1 MTAYLIE
8 STLLGEDIW
17 LADTFP
23 YLPGDGLVVF
33 YFDEIPELAKKTPE
47 QLKNIHAVK
56 KTFGGG
62 RVITKKKKKK

>member
-17 LADTFP
+17 VADKFP
-23 YLPGDGLVVF
+23 YLPGDGLVVY
-33 YFDEIPELAKKTPE
+33 YFDEISELAKKTPE
-47 QLKNIHAVK
+47 QLKSIHAVK

-62 RVITKKKKKK
+62 HVLKKKKK